1 MSPALVDG
9 WVALVCLG
17 KWPHLTYGSRDARQS
32 NDLVGLLMAKWQS
45 APVARMPIT
54 STLSHFLNLTAVHAP
69 PMSDCA
75 LPLIPDEFLCY
86 FEILYFVFLYSS
98 SPSGQN
104 GKMLVNST
112 VN

>member
-1 MSPALVDG
+1 MSPALVDD

-32 NDLVGLLMAKWQS
+32 NDLVGSLMAKWQS

-75 LPLIPDEFLCY
+75 LPLIPDEFCASLR
-86 FEILYFVFLYSS
+86 FSILYFCIRLL
-98 SPSGQN
+98 
-104 GKMLVNST
+104 LVARMT
-112 VN
+112 K